1 MIEATKPEAAK
12 LNEISL
18 TPENFPL
25 GFDTGD
31 EALNKAATIL
41 RLLYINDLRELQT
54 KINEI
59 IIYIQNYTANPKTDS
74 SLGKVGR

>member
-1 MIEATKPEAAK
+1 
-12 LNEISL
+12 
-18 TPENFPL
+18 
-25 GFDTGD
+25 
-31 EALNKAATIL
+31 
-41 RLLYINDLRELQT
+41 LRELQT